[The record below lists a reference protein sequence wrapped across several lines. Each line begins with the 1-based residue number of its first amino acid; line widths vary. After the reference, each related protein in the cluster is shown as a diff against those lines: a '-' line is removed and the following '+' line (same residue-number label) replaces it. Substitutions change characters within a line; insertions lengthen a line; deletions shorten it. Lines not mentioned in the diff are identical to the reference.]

1 VEKTLRSAGHLKFRK
16 LLRDI
21 RKERGLTQ
29 VQLAE
34 RIERDQSFVSRYEAG
49 DKVLDIVELREI
61 CHALEISLESFVRRW
76 EKLLVMD
83 SKK

>member
-1 VEKTLRSAGHLKFRK
+1 MEKALRSASHLKFRK

-21 RKERGLTQ
+21 RNERGLTQ

-34 RIERDQSFVSRYEAG
+34 RIKRDQSFVSRYEAG

-61 CHALEISLESFVRRW
+61 CVALEISLEKFVRRW
-76 EKLLVMD
+76 EKLLTKD
-83 SKK
+83 STK

>member
-1 VEKTLRSAGHLKFRK
+1 MEKTLRSASHLKFRR

-29 VQLAE
+29 IQLADK
-34 RIERDQSFVSRYEAG
+34 IQRDQSFVSRYEAG

-76 EKLLVMD
+76 ENLLD
-83 SKK
+83 RD